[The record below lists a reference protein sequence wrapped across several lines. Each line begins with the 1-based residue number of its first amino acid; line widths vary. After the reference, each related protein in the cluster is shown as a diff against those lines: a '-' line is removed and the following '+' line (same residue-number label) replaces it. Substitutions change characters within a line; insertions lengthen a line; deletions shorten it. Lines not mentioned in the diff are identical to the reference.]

1 MLPGFRRWQANR
13 EVSGHE
19 HRWSGA
25 CGQAGSVKIY
35 RHTRS
40 PYVRGHA
47 WQRSRDQLLQPG
59 HRRLPARRRPPR
71 GRRRRGALQPASS
84 TQGLPGLGDRLL
96 LAVGFLP
103 AEISHSGTNLADRGF
118 GALLRHPG
126 VRLNLDLV
134 RQVERLGRQPPGRDI
149 GLRLNPRAGAFSE
162 RTRSAARYPGPDRP
176 AKSGIDALPGQ
187 LGRTPLLRGSSRLR
201 ADRPARRRTAVPDHH
216 RAGRTRLDRD
226 RDQPSV
232 QVNGA
237 ACSATSGWSRNR

>member
-1 MLPGFRRWQANR
+1 VAAVPGINRFSQDTAACLLAGGRLVAVAGEVRFNPRAAPKAFRASAIAFCWQSASCR
-13 EVSGHE
+13 P
-19 HRWSGA
+19 
-25 CGQAGSVKIY
+25 
-35 RHTRS
+35 RS
-40 PYVRGHA
+40 A
-47 WQRSRDQLLQPG
+47 I
-59 HRRLPARRRPPR
+59 PARTWPT
-71 GRRRRGALQPASS
+71 AASARCCA
-84 TQGLPGLGDRLL
+84 T
-96 LAVGFLP
+96 
-103 AEISHSGTNLADRGF
+103 
-118 GALLRHPG
+118 PG

-134 RQVERLGRQPPGRDI
+134 RQVERLGRQPPGREI